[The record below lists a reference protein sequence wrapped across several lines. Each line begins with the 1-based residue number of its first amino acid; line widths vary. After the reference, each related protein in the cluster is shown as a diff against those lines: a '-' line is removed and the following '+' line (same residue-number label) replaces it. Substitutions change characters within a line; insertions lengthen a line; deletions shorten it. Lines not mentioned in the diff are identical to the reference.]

1 MPGLPSRIEVPLRVT
16 AGVLIMLAVMV
27 TAACN
32 NAPLKVSTIQLGKTL
47 NSDNSV
53 GTHAT
58 SFKPRDAVY
67 ASVLTPASGS
77 GTIETKW
84 YYGSSKVSEM
94 KKDVSYR
101 GEAATEFRFQNSA
114 GLPQGPYKVEVFLD
128 GQLVG
133 ERTFR
138 VE

>member
-1 MPGLPSRIEVPLRVT
+1 MRAI
-16 AGVLIMLAVMV
+16 AGVFITLAVMV

-32 NAPLKVSTIQLGKTL
+32 NAPLKVTTIQLGKTL

-58 SFKPRDAVY
+58 AFKPREPVY
-67 ASVLTPASGS
+67 ASVLTSAAGA

-84 YYGSSKVSEM
+84 YYGSSRVSEM
-94 KKDVSYR
+94 KKEVSYH
-101 GEAATEFRFQNSA
+101 GEAATEFRFQNST

-128 GQLVG
+128 GQPVG

>member
-1 MPGLPSRIEVPLRVT
+1 MTVMIRVLV
-16 AGVLIMLAVMV
+16 ALVVVVA
-27 TAACN
+27 AACN
-32 NAPLKVSTIQLGKTL
+32 HQPLKVTTVQLGKSL

-53 GTHAT
+53 GTHT
-58 SFKPRDAVY
+58 TTFKPRDTVF

-94 KKDVSYR
+94 TKEVSYN
-101 GEAATEFRFQNSA
+101 GEAATEFRFHNTA
-114 GLPQGPYKVEVFLD
+114 GLPPGPYKVEVFLD
-128 GQLVG
+128 GQSVG

>member
-1 MPGLPSRIEVPLRVT
+1 MRVM
-16 AGVLIMLAVMV
+16 ASVVVALVVIV

-32 NAPLKVSTIQLGKTL
+32 SGPLKVTTIQLGKTL

-53 GTHAT
+53 GTHT
-58 SFKPRDAVY
+58 TTFKPSDTVF

-84 YYGSSKVSEM
+84 YYASSKVSEM
-94 KKDVSYR
+94 KKEVSYH
-101 GEAATEFRFQNSA
+101 GEAATEFRFRNSA
-114 GLPQGPYKVEVFLD
+114 GLPPGPYKVEVFLD
-128 GQLVG
+128 GQPVG
-133 ERTFR
+133 ERTFK

>member
-1 MPGLPSRIEVPLRVT
+1 MKVLASLLVALVMIVT
-16 AGVLIMLAVMV
+16 
-27 TAACN
+27 TACN
-32 NAPLKVSTIQLGKTL
+32 NDPLKVTTIQLGKTL

-58 SFKPRDAVY
+58 TFKPTDTVY
-67 ASVLTPASGS
+67 ASVLTGASGS

-94 KKDVSYR
+94 KKEVSYH
-101 GEAATEFRFQNSA
+101 GGAATEFRFHNSV
-114 GLPQGPYKVEVFLD
+114 GLPAGPYKVEVFLD
-128 GQLVG
+128 GQPAG

>member
-1 MPGLPSRIEVPLRVT
+1 MRVS
-16 AGVLIMLAVMV
+16 AGVIVALVVLV

-32 NAPLKVSTIQLGKTL
+32 NGPLKVTTVQLGKTL

-53 GTHAT
+53 GTHT
-58 SFKPRDAVY
+58 TTFKPGDTVF

-94 KKDVSYR
+94 KKEVSYH
-101 GEAATEFRFQNSA
+101 GEAATEFRFHNSA
-114 GLPQGPYKVEVFLD
+114 GLPPGPYRVEVFLD
-128 GQLVG
+128 GQPVG
-133 ERTFR
+133 ERTFK

>member
-1 MPGLPSRIEVPLRVT
+1 MKSIAT
-16 AGVLIMLAVMV
+16 VLTVLVLLLS
-27 TAACN
+27 AACN
-32 NAPLKVSTIQLGKTL
+32 NAPLKVTTVQLGKTL

-58 SFKPRDAVY
+58 TFKPGDTVY
-67 ASVLTPASGS
+67 ASVLTPGSGS

-84 YYGSSKVSEM
+84 YYGSSMVSEM
-94 KKDVSYR
+94 KKEVSYH
-101 GEAATEFRFQNSA
+101 GEAATEFRFRNSA
-114 GLPQGPYKVEVFLD
+114 GLPQGPYRVEVFLD
-128 GQLVG
+128 GQPVG

>member
-1 MPGLPSRIEVPLRVT
+1 MRRIAP
-16 AGVLIMLAVMV
+16 VLLAFAIVI

-32 NAPLKVSTIQLGKTL
+32 NDPLKVSTIQLGKTL

-58 SFKPRDAVY
+58 TFKPQDTVF
-67 ASVLTPASGS
+67 ASVLTPASGV
-77 GTIETKW
+77 GTLETRW
-84 YYGSSKVSEM
+84 YYGSTKVSEM
-94 KKDVSYR
+94 KKEVSYR
-101 GEAATEFRFQNSA
+101 GEAATEFRFHNSA
-114 GLPQGPYKVEVFLD
+114 GLPVGPYRVEVFLD
-128 GQLVG
+128 GQSVG

>member
-1 MPGLPSRIEVPLRVT
+1 MRVLAIVLVAVALT
-16 AGVLIMLAVMV
+16 A

-32 NAPLKVSTIQLGKTL
+32 NQPLKVSAVQVGKSL

-53 GTHAT
+53 GNHAT
-58 SFKPRDAVY
+58 TFKPSDTVY
-67 ASVLTPASGS
+67 AAVLTTASGA
-77 GTIETKW
+77 GTIEAKW
-84 YYGSSKVSEM
+84 YYGSAKVSEM

-101 GEAATEFRFQNSA
+101 GEAATEFRFHNTA
-114 GLPQGPYKVEVFLD
+114 GFPPGPYKVEFFLD
-128 GQLVG
+128 GQPVG

>member
-1 MPGLPSRIEVPLRVT
+1 MVSM
-16 AGVLIMLAVMV
+16 LIALVVVV

-32 NAPLKVSTIQLGKTL
+32 TGPLKVTTIQLGKTL

-58 SFKPRDAVY
+58 TFKPGDTVF
-67 ASVLTPASGS
+67 ASVLTPGSGS

-94 KKDVSYR
+94 KKDVSYH
-101 GEAATEFRFQNSA
+101 GEAATEFRFRNSA
-114 GLPQGPYKVEVFLD
+114 GLPPGPYKVEVFLD
-128 GQLVG
+128 GQPVG
-133 ERTFR
+133 ERTFK

>member
-1 MPGLPSRIEVPLRVT
+1 MNVIARFAI
-16 AGVLIMLAVMV
+16 VLALAAAVS
-27 TAACN
+27 ACN
-32 NAPLKVSTIQLGKTL
+32 TDPLKVTTIQLGKTL

-58 SFKPRDAVY
+58 TFKPSDTVY
-67 ASVLTPASGS
+67 ASVLTSASGS
-77 GTIETKW
+77 GTIETRW

-94 KKDVSYR
+94 KRDVSYH
-101 GEAATEFRFQNSA
+101 GEAATEFRFHNSA
-114 GLPQGPYKVEVFLD
+114 GLPPGPYRVEAFLD
-128 GQLVG
+128 GKSVG